1 MADKNYYPQRQD
13 DGSKAAAEEH
23 VKIIDVTIGA
33 EQRVGPYYPGNA
45 RSVFL
50 VTTGNCKFEMRG
62 SGNTN
67 GLGDDV
73 FRDVV
78 LTSEATTAVAASD
91 RVGHLDRGAIPH
103 EFYLLDTS
111 GSDNAVTMY
120 FNY

>member
-1 MADKNYYPQRQD
+1 MADRNYLKQTQGD
-13 DGSKAAAEEH
+13 ADSADALKHTE
-23 VKIIDVTIGA
+23 VINVTIGA
-33 EQRVGPYYPGNA
+33 DQRVGPYYPGNA

-62 SGNTN
+62 SGGTN
-67 GLGDDV
+67 GLGADV

-91 RVGHLDRGAIPH
+91 RVGHLDGGAIPH

-111 GSDNAVTMY
+111 GSSNPTTMY
-120 FNY
+120 INY